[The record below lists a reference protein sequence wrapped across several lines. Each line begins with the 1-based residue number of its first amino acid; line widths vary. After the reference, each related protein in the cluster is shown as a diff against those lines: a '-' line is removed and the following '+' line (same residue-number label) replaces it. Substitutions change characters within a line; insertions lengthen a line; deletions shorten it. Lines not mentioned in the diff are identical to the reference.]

1 MNALYQRCHD
11 NDIDV
16 DLLDQAQLKLAEPNI
31 TGLGAI
37 YVKTTSIVDYKKV
50 TEVMA
55 QEFVEAGGKLSLG
68 TEVIMADEQ
77 DDEVQ
82 LTCK

>member
-37 YVKTTSIVDYKKV
+37 YVKTTSIVDYKK
-50 TEVMA
+50 
-55 QEFVEAGGKLSLG
+55 SL
-68 TEVIMADEQ
+68 
-77 DDEVQ
+77 
-82 LTCK
+82 K